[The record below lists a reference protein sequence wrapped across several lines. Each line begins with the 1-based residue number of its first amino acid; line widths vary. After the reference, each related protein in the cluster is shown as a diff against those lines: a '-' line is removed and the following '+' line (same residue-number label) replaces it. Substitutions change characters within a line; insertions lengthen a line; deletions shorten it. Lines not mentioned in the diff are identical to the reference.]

1 MSCINNTSGNSLNNA
16 INNSII
22 KFSNTDVVATLGA
35 NTMEKINLRD
45 VLIPYKQ
52 ILKSR
57 VILKAGQTNYL
68 LNHLGL
74 GDNATFLFI
83 KATYDQKS
91 KFEADN
97 FIQYSYYSDRSK
109 MFSFSGLIVLTGN
122 SENRI
127 EQLYLSNPN
136 IDYEVNLDV
145 MVAIIDNTS
154 AFFEDIDENT
164 KSKITFNNIEYT
176 DIKVWTEN
184 VSIALY
190 GENNIP
196 QAYFNISDINSTS
209 REGKIIIID
218 DASYGSIY
226 LDFID
231 EYNAIQGL
239 SILTYI
245 IENGTDPSPKP
256 DNLSPVLIFNS
267 DNVKLFGTTISGTST
282 NGLSMSYQL
291 PNLNLNDFTYI
302 GDNIYTISK
311 FDLSNLIIDKVS
323 CGEYIPN
330 QYGVI
335 NEYSHI
341 CNSCINASAST
352 PDFNNSGCYRIYD
365 NYDGILNINT
375 ESIVIKRNN
384 VEYADIKISGD
395 YVISLNIG
403 DMVGNYIDTN
413 IKIYVSVN

>member
-1 MSCINNTSGNSLNNA
+1 MSCINNTNGNSLTNS
-16 INNSII
+16 INNSLI
-22 KFSNTDVVATLGA
+22 KFYNNDVVATLGA
-35 NTMEKINLRD
+35 NTMEKINLSD
-45 VLIPYKQ
+45 IKIPYKQ

-57 VILKAGQTNYL
+57 VILRAGQVNYL

-83 KATYDQKS
+83 KATYDAKS

-97 FIQYSYYSDRSK
+97 FVQYSYYSDRSK
-109 MFSFSGLIVLTGN
+109 VYSFSNMILLTGN

-127 EQLYLSNPN
+127 EQMYLSNPN
-136 IDYEVNLDV
+136 MDYEVNLDV
-145 MVAIIDNTS
+145 MVAIIDNTYT
-154 AFFEDIDENT
+154 FFENVDENQ
-164 KSKITFNNIEYT
+164 KSKITFNNIKYT
-176 DIKVWTEN
+176 DIKVWSEN

-196 QAYFNISDINSTS
+196 QAYFNIADINSLS

-218 DASYGSIY
+218 DSSYGSIY

-245 IENGTDPSPKP
+245 IENGVDPSPKP
-256 DNLSPVLIFNS
+256 DNQSPILIFNS
-267 DNVKLFGTTISGTST
+267 GNVSLYGTTVSATST
-282 NGLSMSYQL
+282 NGMSMSYQL
-291 PNLNLNDFTYI
+291 PDLNLNDFTYL
-302 GDNIYTISK
+302 GDGIYTISK

-330 QYGVI
+330 QYGVV
-335 NEYSHI
+335 NEFSHV
-341 CNSCINASAST
+341 CNSCITSSSST

-365 NYDGILNINT
+365 NYDGVLSINND
-375 ESIVIKRNN
+375 SIVIKRNN
-384 VEYADIKISGD
+384 IEYSDIRISGD
-395 YVISLNIG
+395 YVINFNIN
-403 DMVGNYIDTN
+403 DMVGNKIDTN
-413 IKIYVSVN
+413 IKIYLTVN